1 MRPVNHLNAAGKMY
15 PAAWKQVE
23 IFRTGRGVDLP
34 DWPQWCFLPMAAWFA
49 IVSEGGNMPLNRVP
63 DVGLLAAIGT
73 WRYSQGIYRFDDSVY
88 EALRDTVP
96 SGDMPVDVLYR
107 LPEWCVY
114 IETPGADWLGTTLY
128 GFWVHLEFDINR
140 QKPELRLLLD
150 TEHSLLP
157 IPLHMGN

>member
-1 MRPVNHLNAAGKMY
+1 
-15 PAAWKQVE
+15 
-23 IFRTGRGVDLP
+23 
-34 DWPQWCFLPMAAWFA
+34 
-49 IVSEGGNMPLNRVP
+49 MPLNRVP

-114 IETPGADWLGTTLY
+114 IETPVLTG
-128 GFWVHLEFDINR
+128 
-140 QKPELRLLLD
+140 
-150 TEHSLLP
+150 
-157 IPLHMGN
+157 